1 MPASVKA
8 IQSYFALAT
17 PTLRPFP
24 GVASST
30 RTTRP
35 NPDKE
40 GIFIH
45 SSTISGVPSSDPP
58 STTITSF
65 GPHVCPPTLDITH
78 STESAPSLTGKTS
91 ETFTPPSPESW
102 DGLKYVPRFQRAG
115 AHSLSQETCCNAA

>member
-35 NPDKE
+35 NPDRE
-40 GIFIH
+40 GLFIH

-65 GPHVCPPTLDITH
+65 GRHVCPAPAAIRH
-78 STESAPSLTGKTS
+78 STASASLLTGTTR
-91 ETFTPPSPESW
+91 ETCPPPSPTVRR
-102 DGLKYVPRFQRAG
+102 GLKHLARIK
-115 AHSLSQETCCNAA
+115 HSYHDTNTCSH